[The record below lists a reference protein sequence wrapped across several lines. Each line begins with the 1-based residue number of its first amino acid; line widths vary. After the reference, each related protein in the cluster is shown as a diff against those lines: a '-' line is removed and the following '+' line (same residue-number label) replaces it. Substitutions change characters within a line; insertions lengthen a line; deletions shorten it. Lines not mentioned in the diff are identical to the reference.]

1 MYTILITQGFE
12 AFTEP
17 SVGAIRSSVAELAVV
32 IHVGRAESS
41 ASEIVVKAPVVA
53 HEPTVQ
59 ARIAGLDV
67 YALALTEGRGRVTDV
82 VEPTAAFDVVP
93 VPLSHGC
100 WVQSQEGA
108 LTVTVKETVTWPC
121 YAL

>member
-12 AFTEP
+12 AFTVP
-17 SVGAIRSSVAELAVV
+17 SVGAIRSSVSELAVV
-32 IHVGRAESS
+32 IQVGRAELS
-41 ASEIVVKAPVVA
+41 ASEIVVKVPVVA

-67 YALALTEGRGRVTDV
+67 YALELTEGRGRVTDV

-93 VPLSHGC
+93 VPLSQGC
-100 WVQSQEGA
+100 
-108 LTVTVKETVTWPC
+108 
-121 YAL
+121 